1 MEASNASVKQRQQEK
16 SALQTD
22 LPASRDACD
31 DLTVP
36 SRTAC
41 RSIFSATLKGPCHM
55 CANFLA

>member
-1 MEASNASVKQRQQEK
+1 MEASNASVKQLQQEK

-22 LPASRDACD
+22 LPASRD

-55 CANFLA
+55 CDNFLA